1 MATANKNLKFFM
13 RPQQEEIVT
22 FAAPESFKDDDGNVI
37 EFEVKVLPQQ
47 EIDKINAI
55 YRKRSIATDKKGN
68 PLVNGGEVVW
78 KTERDN
84 ARALRH
90 IIVAALQYPKLDDKE
105 LMSYYKCV
113 DVADMPLHVFS
124 HHGEYDYVVQRVMQA
139 LGMMEAPDDAQ
150 TLEEAKN

>member
-1 MATANKNLKFFM
+1 MSTANKNLKFFM
-13 RPQQEEIVT
+13 RPQQEEVVT

-37 EFEVKVLPQQ
+37 EFEVKVLSQQ

-84 ARALRH
+84 SRALRH

-113 DVADMPLHVFS
+113 DVTDMPLLVFRN
-124 HHGEYDYVVQRVMQA
+124 HDEYDYVTKRVMQA
-139 LGMMEAPDDAQ
+139 LGMMEAPDDAH

>member
-13 RPQQEEIVT
+13 RPQQEEVVT

-37 EFEVKVLPQQ
+37 EFEVKVLSQQ

-84 ARALRH
+84 SRALRH

-105 LMSYYKCV
+105 LMSYYNCV
-113 DVADMPLHVFS
+113 DVTDMPLHVFS

>member
-113 DVADMPLHVFS
+113 DVTDMPLYVFS
-124 HHGEYDYVVQRVMQA
+124 YHDEYDYVVKRVMQA

>member
-13 RPQQEEIVT
+13 RPQQEEVVT

-37 EFEVKVLPQQ
+37 EFEVKVLSQQ

-84 ARALRH
+84 SRALRH

-113 DVADMPLHVFS
+113 DVTDMPLHVFS

>member
-113 DVADMPLHVFS
+113 DVTDMPLLVFRN
-124 HHGEYDYVVQRVMQA
+124 HDEYDYVVKRVMQA

>member
-13 RPQQEEIVT
+13 R
-22 FAAPESFKDDDGNVI
+22 
-37 EFEVKVLPQQ
+37 PQQ

-113 DVADMPLHVFS
+113 DVTDMPLHVFS